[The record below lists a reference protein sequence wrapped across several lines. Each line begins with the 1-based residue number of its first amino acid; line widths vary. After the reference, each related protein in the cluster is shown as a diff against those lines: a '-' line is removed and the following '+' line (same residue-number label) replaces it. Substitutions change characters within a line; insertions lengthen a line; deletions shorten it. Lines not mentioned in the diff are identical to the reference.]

1 MTGCSSWEC
10 VAPVALWIGAALLL
24 LVGLATTI
32 GVWMRW
38 RPAPGNEVTGM
49 PVLVRWIPALLLGC
63 GCGAT
68 VWLAASAAEAEMQL
82 GVAAATA
89 FVVLILTASG
99 LGRAGERAVRL
110 RQESAYWDS
119 LSESVNTLLHRTL
132 RQEEL
137 LGYAARTVAQELAAT
152 SVRVFLLGADSFEL
166 ATSIPASVGKA
177 EQFESQ
183 GVLAQAFSVDGRRP
197 FLEFVNSTSGRA
209 GGWGKPLKEV
219 TTANLQEEQ
228 RRLESL
234 GAEVG
239 LAFWRDAKLAG
250 FFLIGGRL
258 TSDTLSAS
266 QRRFA
271 IDLCFQVGL
280 MLDVVDAVEQMAQER
295 SVVERIKAERE
306 MADDVRK
313 RMTPPDVAEI
323 AGLEYGVSVEPVAG
337 SCAGFCDTVV
347 LPGSSLGVVMAE
359 TSSGGLHMAVEMVR
373 LQALLR
379 SRFYVYGEDLREM
392 LESVERTLPTGDSA
406 MPPIRLLLGR
416 YHASSRRFVYVNA
429 GYLPPVLLTNRS
441 DGSETRRLAATGRP
455 LAGEG
460 PANWQVQEI
469 ELRRRDL
476 LLAISPGLLHRA
488 DALEKWGEN
497 RLLETMLEL
506 EKHPAVAIARRLIT
520 EAAEPENDDQLK
532 SERSVI
538 VLRPG
543 EAAIRPEAMLVRGST
558 QNRKF
563 LIPAK

>member
-1 MTGCSSWEC
+1 MTVCSGWEC
-10 VAPVALWIGAALLL
+10 MAPVALWIGAALLL

-38 RPAPGNEVTGM
+38 RPTSGNEVSGM
-49 PVLVRWIPALLLGC
+49 PLLVRWIPALLLGC

-68 VWLAASAAEAEMQL
+68 VWLAASAAEPEMQI

-89 FVVLILTASG
+89 FVVLILTSAG

-119 LSESVNTLLHRTL
+119 LTERVNTQLRSTL

-137 LGYAARTVAQELAAT
+137 LGFAARTVMQELEAT
-152 SVRVFLLGADSFEL
+152 SVRVFLLGRDSFEL
-166 ATSIPASVGKA
+166 AASLPAPVGKA
-177 EQFESQ
+177 EQFEKQS
-183 GVLAQAFSVDGRRP
+183 VLAQAFSVDGRTP
-197 FLEFVNSTSGRA
+197 FLEFVNSASGRA
-209 GGWGKPLKEV
+209 GGWCKPLKDV
-219 TTANLQEEQ
+219 TTGNLQAEQ

-239 LAFWRDAKLAG
+239 LGFWRNAKLAG

-258 TSDTLSAS
+258 TSDPLSAP

-280 MLDVVDAVEQMAQER
+280 MLDVVDAVEQMAQEQ
-295 SVVERIKAERE
+295 SVAERTKVERE
-306 MADDVRK
+306 MAVQVRS
-313 RMTPPDVAEI
+313 RMTPPEMAEV

-337 SCAGFCDTVV
+337 SCAGFCDTVI

-359 TSSGGLHMAVEMVR
+359 TSAGGLQLAVEMVR

-392 LESVERTLPTGDSA
+392 LESVERALPTGDNA
-406 MPPIRLLLGR
+406 MPPVRLLLGR
-416 YHASSRRFVYVNA
+416 YHAASRRFVYLNA
-429 GYLPPVLLTNRS
+429 DYLPPVLLKNRS
-441 DGSETRRLAATGRP
+441 DGSETRRLAATGRA

-460 PANWQVQEI
+460 PANWKVQEI

-506 EKHPAVAIARRLIT
+506 EKHPAAAIARRLIN
-520 EAAEPENDDQLK
+520 EAAEPDNDDQLK

-538 VLRPG
+538 VLRPS
-543 EAAIRPEAMLVRGST
+543 EAAVRPVAIPVRGEG
-558 QNRKF
+558 
-563 LIPAK
+563 